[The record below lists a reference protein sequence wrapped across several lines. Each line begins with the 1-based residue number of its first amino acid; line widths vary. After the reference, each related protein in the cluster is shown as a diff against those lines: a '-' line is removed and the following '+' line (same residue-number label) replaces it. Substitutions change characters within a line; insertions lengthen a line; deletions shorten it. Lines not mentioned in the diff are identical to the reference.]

1 MSYKFIE
8 TVYNGQ
14 VTEDHLASQYFVS
27 IDFSK
32 VKHLDAVLSK
42 LGNNIFMFRQEG
54 DFQVPSLK
62 LNMKTFYYKG
72 MSYQKRIPKDNTDK
86 KFDITF
92 RLDRYGILY
101 KLLHKIYT
109 FSYDYSRGGRVSKGN
124 NVLSKIVGLIKSD
137 LEYKMDIKVYFS
149 SLGEVVSVNPLLYS
163 TNYFSFQGCQ
173 LEELSLDA
181 FSHSS
186 GEPTKVKVT
195 FVYDF
200 FEPVIL
206 QKQNKRDTYTL

>member
-1 MSYKFIE
+1 MSNKFIE

-14 VTEDHLASQYFVS
+14 LTQDHLASQYFIS

-32 VKHLDAVLSK
+32 VKKLDAVLSK
-42 LGNNIFMFRQEG
+42 LGTNIFMFRQDG

-62 LNMKTFYYKG
+62 LNMKTLYYKG
-72 MSYQKRIPKDNTDK
+72 MSYQKRIPKDTTDK
-86 KFDITF
+86 KFDISF
-92 RLDRYGILY
+92 RLDKYGVLY

-109 FSYDYSRGGRVSKGN
+109 FSYDYSKGGRTSKGSGIA
-124 NVLSKIVGLIKSD
+124 SKYISLIKSD
-137 LEYKMDIKVYFS
+137 LEYRMDIKVYFS

-173 LEELSLDA
+173 LEDLSLDS

-186 GEPTKVKVT
+186 GEPTKVKTT

-206 QKQNKRDTYTL
+206 EKQNKRDTYTL

>member
-1 MSYKFIE
+1 MSGKFIE
-8 TVYNGQ
+8 TVYTGQ
-14 VTEDHLASQYFVS
+14 LTQDHLASQYFIL

-32 VKHLDAVLSK
+32 VKKLDAVLSSIGDS
-42 LGNNIFMFRQEG
+42 LFLFRQDG

-72 MSYQKRIPKDNTDK
+72 MSYQKRIPKDVTDK
-86 KFDITF
+86 KFDISF
-92 RLDRYGILY
+92 RLDKYTILY

-109 FSYDYSRGGRVSKGN
+109 FSYDYSRGGRESKN
-124 NVLSKIVGLIKSD
+124 SNLLAKVIGLIKSD
-137 LEYKMDIKVYFS
+137 LEYRMDIKVFTS
-149 SLGEVVSVNPLLYS
+149 SLGEVVSVNPLLYT

-173 LEELSLDA
+173 LEDLSIDS

-186 GEPTKVKVT
+186 GEPTKVKAT

-200 FEPVIL
+200 FEPIIL
-206 QKQNKRDTYTL
+206 DKQKKRDSYTL